1 MWKVLVVVCALG
13 NPCTMFV
20 EDPMK
25 YYSSESECE
34 VAADVKARGIIST
47 LEDYGYHIESGAHS
61 CQYIFDQNEV

>member
-1 MWKVLVVVCALG
+1 
-13 NPCTMFV
+13 MFV

-25 YYSSESECE
+25 YYSSESECQ